1 MTPDHDNPRLTE
13 LRAALRKIDDQII
26 DLVAERFKIVKGI
39 GDVKKHAG
47 LAIQDEDQEL
57 KNLAASLMRAAQKI
71 PKGLVEEL
79 TTLLAAWSRKHQ
91 E

>member
-1 MTPDHDNPRLTE
+1 MTPGPANTRLFE
-13 LRAALRKIDDQII
+13 LRAALRTIDDQII

-39 GDVKKHAG
+39 GDVKRQSG
-47 LAIQDEDQEL
+47 LEIQDDIQERS
-57 KNLAASLMRAAQKI
+57 NLTANLTRAAQKI